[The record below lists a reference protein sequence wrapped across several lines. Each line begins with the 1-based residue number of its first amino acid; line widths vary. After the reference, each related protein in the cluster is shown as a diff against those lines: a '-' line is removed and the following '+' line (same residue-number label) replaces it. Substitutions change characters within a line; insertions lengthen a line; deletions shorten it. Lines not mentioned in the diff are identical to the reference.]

1 MCVKKKI
8 PVDNFDICL
17 SVKKK
22 KKRNKNRDSHI
33 SSEIEYTYISLFH
46 CFIYISVR

>member
-22 KKRNKNRDSHI
+22 KKN
-33 SSEIEYTYISLFH
+33 EIKIEILTYR
-46 CFIYISVR
+46 VR